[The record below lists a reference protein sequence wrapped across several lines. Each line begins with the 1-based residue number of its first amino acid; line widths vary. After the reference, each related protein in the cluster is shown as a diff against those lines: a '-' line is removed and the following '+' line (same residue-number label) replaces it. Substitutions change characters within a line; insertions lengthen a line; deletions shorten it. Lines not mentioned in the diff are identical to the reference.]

1 MVDKLN
7 YIILLLVCH
16 YRNIFHETWLSKNLE
31 WFWYSVNFSQ
41 NQQIRSIP
49 SDNPISFS
57 ASKYYKRTTMDSSS
71 FQKWFDKKET
81 F

>member
-7 YIILLLVCH
+7 YIISFLVCY
-16 YRNIFHETWLSKNLE
+16 YRNTFYEKLIIKEFRMIL
-31 WFWYSVNFSQ
+31 VFSQ
-41 NQQIRSIP
+41 FFTKSTIRSIP

>member
-16 YRNIFHETWLSKNLE
+16 YRNIFMKSWSSKNLE
-31 WFWYSVNFSQ
+31 WFWSSVNFSQ
-41 NQQIRSIP
+41 IQQIRSIP
-49 SDNPISFS
+49 SDIPILFS

-71 FQKWFDKKET
+71 FQKGFDKKET